1 MAADSTLSA
10 TSLAFLKNL
19 IRYIKAIERSIKNTV
34 KVALTMISKASAA
47 VSIILIINSKTIF
60 NKRKNIIRKVAR
72 VTDLFRTR
80 RDRKPEGV
88 SYKAERERSRLYI
101 KLFFNK
107 FLCQAGVGLT
117 FGFGHHLAN
126 QETDGFG
133 LAGFDISDYFGIFA
147 DDFGHDFFD
156 F

>member
-1 MAADSTLSA
+1 MLLFNHDYPFFPRDRLNTLLNNFTHGMAWALLRNAVAADSTLSA

-19 IRYIKAIERSIKNTV
+19 IRYIKAIEKSIKNTV
-34 KVALTMISKASAA
+34 KVSLTMISKASAA

-101 KLFFNK
+101 KL
-107 FLCQAGVGLT
+107 
-117 FGFGHHLAN
+117 
-126 QETDGFG
+126 
-133 LAGFDISDYFGIFA
+133 
-147 DDFGHDFFD
+147 
-156 F
+156 